1 MSTPDSGSLLSSR
14 AEALLPAGCF
24 AVSVP
29 LALYP
34 LWPGEDAGGMVARR
48 AAEFSSGRAAARL
61 AMERAGLP
69 PAAIP
74 KSADRAPVWPEGVV
88 GSISHS
94 DLACLAAVSTGLRG
108 LGLDIEPL
116 RAFDPGVAALV
127 IGPDDLVEGAGAD
140 PGLLIFCAKEAVYKA
155 QYPLTRRLFGPEALA
170 VQIRGTQFHAQFRE
184 DVAPVVTG
192 AEIEGRIALCAGHVL
207 AVASIPN

>member
-1 MSTPDSGSLLSSR
+1 M
-14 AEALLPAGCF
+14 
-24 AVSVP
+24 
-29 LALYP
+29 
-34 LWPGEDAGGMVARR
+34 
-48 AAEFSSGRAAARL
+48 
-61 AMERAGLP
+61 
-69 PAAIP
+69 
-74 KSADRAPVWPEGVV
+74 

-127 IGPDDLVEGAGAD
+127 IGPEDLVEGAGAD

-170 VQIRGTQFHAQFRE
+170 VQIRGTQFHARFRE
-184 DVAPVVTG
+184 DAAPFVTG
-192 AEIEGRIALCAGHVL
+192 TEIEGRIAHCAGHVL
-207 AVASIPN
+207 AVASFPN